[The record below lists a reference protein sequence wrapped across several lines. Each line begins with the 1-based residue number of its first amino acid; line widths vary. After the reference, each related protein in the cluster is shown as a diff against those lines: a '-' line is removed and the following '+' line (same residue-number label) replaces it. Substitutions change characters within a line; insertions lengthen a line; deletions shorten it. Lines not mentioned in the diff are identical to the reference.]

1 MNTQDTMDHS
11 HAFAADGRRGWINS
25 LGGAIELMTAFSREV
40 RADDCNMDAD
50 GDMLLFQW
58 GLSDCGGQSVLHVM
72 TSGAR

>member
-50 GDMLLFQW
+50 GICSCSSVASPIAGDKASFML
-58 GLSDCGGQSVLHVM
+58 
-72 TSGAR
+72 